1 MPAERTKR
9 ARQSTLARY
18 ADWVT
23 ADPIE
28 IQKNPQMAAYVLKEK
43 TAFLESSIALEEQV
57 RNLESQVNELK
68 LQNQKL
74 EMELGEASRK
84 SYLIFALSLLATVM
98 VGIGVNIATSAP
110 NGWTGWVM
118 IIAACILEGI
128 AFFSRPQ
135 KGK

>member
-1 MPAERTKR
+1 MPIEQAKR
-9 ARQSTLARY
+9 VRQSTLGIY

-23 ADPIE
+23 ADPTKE
-28 IQKNPQMAAYVLKEK
+28 REKNPPTAYLLKEK
-43 TAFLESSIALEEQV
+43 TAFLKSAIALEEQV
-57 RNLESQVNELK
+57 KDLELQVTELK
-68 LQNQKL
+68 LQNQRL

-84 SYLIFALSLLATVM
+84 TFLVFALSLLATVM

-118 IIAACILEGI
+118 IISACILEGI

>member
-1 MPAERTKR
+1 MPVEQIKR
-9 ARQSTLARY
+9 VRQSTLGIY

-23 ADPIE
+23 FDPKE
-28 IQKNPQMAAYVLKEK
+28 QAKNPPTAYLLKEK
-43 TAFLESSIALEEQV
+43 KAFLESAIALDEQV
-57 RNLESQVNELK
+57 KNLESQVTELK

>member
-1 MPAERTKR
+1 MPVEQTKR
-9 ARQSTLARY
+9 VRQSTLGIY

-23 ADPIE
+23 FDPKE
-28 IQKNPQMAAYVLKEK
+28 RAKNPPPAYLLKEK
-43 TAFLESSIALEEQV
+43 KAFLESAIALDEQV
-57 RNLESQVNELK
+57 KNLESQVTELK